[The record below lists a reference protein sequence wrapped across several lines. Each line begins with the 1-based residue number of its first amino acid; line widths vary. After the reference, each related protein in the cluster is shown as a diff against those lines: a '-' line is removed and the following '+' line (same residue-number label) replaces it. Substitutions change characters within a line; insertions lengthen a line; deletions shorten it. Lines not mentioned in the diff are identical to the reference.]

1 MLKEYT
7 VKGVADLIDKH
18 EETIKLWIRAGKLP
32 NLYRNSDKEGW
43 GILESDLL
51 QLNNII
57 SISKI
62 EQEDE
67 ISSRSDE
74 ILSVVEIKTT
84 LEALLIM
91 QQSKITF
98 YNWLE
103 D

>member
-7 VKGVADLIDKH
+7 VKEVADLIDKH
-18 EETIKLWIRAGKLP
+18 EELVQRWIRAGKSP
-32 NLYRNSDKEGW
+32 NLYRNSDKEGL
-43 GILESDLL
+43 GILESDLF

-62 EQEDE
+62 EKENE
-67 ISSRSDE
+67 INSRSDE
-74 ILSVVEIKTT
+74 ILSVAEIKTT
-84 LEALLIM
+84 LETLLIM
-91 QQSKITF
+91 QQSKIPF